1 MSISAPGPHRSQPR
15 TVPLAQAEGRTA
27 RATAPVTEARGAA
40 GPASSRSPRN
50 GVDAFETGRASPARD
65 VSATPRVYEARPNA
79 RIEDHR
85 TVTSTLDV
93 PEGATVESLAL
104 DLDLAHTYRGDLK
117 VTLTAPS
124 GKSAVVSDGQGGSA
138 DDLKGSFDL
147 SAFAG
152 ESAKGTWTLT
162 VQDTAKGDTG
172 TLKQWGLNIIPKST
186 GPTPPPPPPPTDD
199 PFQGLRDAALLKA
212 VKASSADKHVVSYNE
227 ARRHIFESL
236 DVVNGNVACVYTG
249 REIRGGKIPKSSD
262 MNVEHTWPQS
272 KGATGDAKS
281 DLHHLF
287 PTDSK
292 ANARRSS
299 FPFGEV
305 VNVKW
310 SQGGAKLGT
319 DAQGRTVFEPPDS
332 HKGNV
337 ARAMFYFSATYGRA
351 IPEAEEAVLRQWNKL
366 DAVDAAE
373 VERNRRIANIQGNVN
388 AFVEHSQLADRISD
402 F

>member
-1 MSISAPGPHRSQPR
+1 MSVTAASLHRALPR
-15 TVPLAQAEGRTA
+15 SPSTSTAREGTA
-27 RATAPVTEARGAA
+27 RAPAPVAEARGAA
-40 GPASSRSPRN
+40 GPAVSRFRMD
-50 GVDAFETGRASPARD
+50 GVDPSMLARLGSLFAPVSPPPSPA
-65 VSATPRVYEARPNA
+65 E
-79 RIEDHR
+79 
-85 TVTSTLDV
+85 
-93 PEGATVESLAL
+93 
-104 DLDLAHTYRGDLK
+104 
-117 VTLTAPS
+117 
-124 GKSAVVSDGQGGSA
+124 
-138 DDLKGSFDL
+138 
-147 SAFAG
+147 
-152 ESAKGTWTLT
+152 
-162 VQDTAKGDTG
+162 
-172 TLKQWGLNIIPKST
+172 
-186 GPTPPPPPPPTDD
+186 D

-212 VKASSADKHVVSYNE
+212 VKASSADKNAVSYDA

-236 DVVNGNVACVYTG
+236 DVVDGNVRCVYTD
-249 REIRGGKIPKSSD
+249 REIPGGKIPKNTD

-292 ANARRSS
+292 ANARRGN
-299 FPFGEV
+299 FPFGQV

-351 IPEAEEAVLRQWNKL
+351 IPEAEEAVLRQWNK
-366 DAVDAAE
+366 VDTVDTAE
-373 VERNRRIANIQGNVN
+373 VERNRRIATIQGNVN
-388 AFVEHSQLADRISD
+388 AFVEHSNLADRISD